1 METLGFGGGSLVSVA
16 GDTGGVAL
24 NPAVD
29 PVGQAVGVL
38 QIIVN
43 SFARRIAK
51 EFEQPI
57 RARLHCHPPF
67 KYKLISKSNSMA
79 DLSLQGRGATYK
91 TFFRKKAP
99 CYLGF
104 HLPFYPLY
112 HEPVRLFYTVLRHG
126 LRTNLGSVVGG
137 LVSANP
143 GFSFN
148 SGFLTALLKSL
159 FWIIFFYFLKG
170 IQSSNR
176 RRNKL

>member
-1 METLGFGGGSLVSVA
+1 
-16 GDTGGVAL
+16 
-24 NPAVD
+24 
-29 PVGQAVGVL
+29 
-38 QIIVN
+38 
-43 SFARRIAK
+43 
-51 EFEQPI
+51 
-57 RARLHCHPPF
+57 
-67 KYKLISKSNSMA
+67 MA